1 MSAGALAGAAAPA
14 ARRVRSFF
22 LPSLS
27 DWFFLALLVW
37 LFISGSG
44 WAVLLAD
51 GDTGWHIRAGERI
64 LSEGLPAADP
74 FSFTK
79 TGERWFAWEW
89 LSEIIFAALHG
100 ALGLKG
106 VVLFSGVLI
115 AAALTLVF
123 RYSLRL
129 GANLLPALIV
139 TLLAA
144 GASGVHFLARPH
156 VFTFALLPAS
166 LWLAGT
172 RFAWLLVPL
181 AAVWANLH
189 GGFAALTASLVVVA
203 AGRALE
209 RRRADAVRLG
219 MIAAASA
226 AATLANPYG
235 WRLHAHLVAY
245 LRSDWIREAVDE
257 FQSPQF
263 RSEAALQFEVL
274 LFASLLVTASL
285 LRRRRFG
292 EAGLLLVWAHA
303 ALVSVRHVPLFAIVA
318 APIIAAEASE
328 LWCGVRHG
336 SRSVLG
342 VLRQVG
348 EDLARGAGR
357 LSILPVVCVTALACI
372 DVPLRWPATFPE
384 VKFPV
389 AMIDRHAERLAG
401 ARVFTSDEWGDYL
414 LYRFHPRQR
423 VFVDGRSDFYGPDIG
438 RLYLRTAYAHDEW
451 AATLDRYGIAYVLA
465 PHDWPLASA
474 LRRDR
479 GWRVVDEDALATLY
493 ERGAIRSL
501 RCETGM

>member
-1 MSAGALAGAAAPA
+1 MSAGALEGAAAPA
-14 ARRVRSFF
+14 ARRAGRLL

-27 DWFFLALLVW
+27 DWLFLALIVW
-37 LFISGSG
+37 LFVSGSG

-51 GDTGWHIRAGERI
+51 GDTGWHIRAGELI
-64 LSEGLPAADP
+64 LSEGLPATDP

-89 LSEIIFAALHG
+89 LSEIVFAGLHT

-115 AAALTLVF
+115 AAALALVF

-129 GANLLPALIV
+129 GANLLIALPV

-172 RFAWLLVPL
+172 RYAWLLPPL
-181 AAVWANLH
+181 AAVWANFH
-189 GGFAALTASLVVVA
+189 GGFAALIASLA
-203 AGRALE
+203 ALAIGRAFE
-209 RRRADAVRLG
+209 RRRGDAARLG
-219 MIAAASA
+219 ITAAASA

-235 WRLHAHLVAY
+235 WRLHAHLLAY
-245 LRSDWIREAVDE
+245 LRSDWIRDAVDE
-257 FQSPQF
+257 FQSPKF
-263 RSEAALQFEVL
+263 RSEAALQFEIL
-274 LFASLLVTASL
+274 LFAALLAAASL

-292 EAGLLLVWAHA
+292 EAGLLVVWAHA
-303 ALVSVRHVPLFAIVA
+303 ALVSVRHVPLFAVVA

-328 LWCGVRHG
+328 LWSGVRHG
-336 SRSVLG
+336 SRSMLG
-342 VLRQVG
+342 ILRRAG

-357 LSILPVVCVTALACI
+357 ASVIPAVCVATLVLI
-372 DVPLRWPATFPE
+372 DAPLQWPASFPD

-389 AMIDRHAERLAG
+389 AVIERNTGRLAG
-401 ARVFTSDEWGDYL
+401 ARVFTSDEWSDYL

-423 VFVDGRSDFYGPDIG
+423 VFIDGRSDFYGPTIG
-438 RLYLRTAYAHDEW
+438 RLYLRTAYAHGEW
-451 AATLDRYGIAYVLA
+451 RATLDRYGIAYVLA
-465 PHDWPLASA
+465 PRDWPLASA
-474 LRRDR
+474 LRRDPA
-479 GWRVVDEDALATLY
+479 WRLIDEDGLAVLY
-493 ERGAIRSL
+493 LRGGLGA
-501 RCETGM
+501 